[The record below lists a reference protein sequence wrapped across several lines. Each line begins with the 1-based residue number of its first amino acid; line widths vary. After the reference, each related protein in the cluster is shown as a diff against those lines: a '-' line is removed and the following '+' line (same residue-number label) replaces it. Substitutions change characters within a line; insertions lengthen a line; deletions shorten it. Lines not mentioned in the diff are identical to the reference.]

1 MSDPRYRSG
10 RWKKLR
16 RQVILRDGP
25 VCAIVGC
32 ESDMSSYRMVAVDHI
47 IEVKDGGEFWDPT
60 NLQVLCTYHNREK
73 GKRAWALRTPLEEP
87 MSPNG

>member
-1 MSDPRYRSG
+1 MTDPRYKTA
-10 RWKKLR
+10 RWKQLR

-32 ESDMSSYRMVAVDHI
+32 ESDMSEYRMVAVDHV
-47 IEVKDGGEFWDPT
+47 IEVKDGGEFWNPD
-60 NLQVLCTYHNREK
+60 NLQVMCTYHNRLK
-73 GKRAWALRTPLEEP
+73 GQGAMARRSLNEP